1 MSYQSYLNSLK
12 FGNVSDAINSLKANE
27 LSQLQLP
34 FDIKKLDLQTAVNNI
49 TNAKNKEDSKDG
61 IIGSALS
68 GLGMSGE
75 NLALLKN
82 IYSTAKEKLGI
93 GDFKVGDKLDELKDM
108 IQNKV
113 QDVADGLQSKAQSVV
128 DDVQGRLQSGME
140 DAQNTI
146 QSGIDDATGR
156 IQSGVNDFL
165 GGTTNREIEMTQT
178 SAWQPQEL
186 QDMSQKN
193 TVSDDADG
201 EVMGLDA
208 DLDLSRQPAFASTS
222 NTNAGTEAGTEAGEV
237 GTEAGEAGLEAGE
250 EVGEIGAEAGL
261 EAVGAGLDA
270 TGILAPIGVALQLAG
285 MGVSIY
291 QAFTD
296 GASDDAATQD
306 ANLANIAQEQED
318 KLKTSVQSQVFA
330 GSNVLPSLSSTGLQ
344 NITSSFSNA

>member
-165 GGTTNREIEMTQT
+165 GGTTNSEIEMTQT

-208 DLDLSRQPAFASTS
+208 DLDLSR
-222 NTNAGTEAGTEAGEV
+222 
-237 GTEAGEAGLEAGE
+237 
-250 EVGEIGAEAGL
+250 
-261 EAVGAGLDA
+261 
-270 TGILAPIGVALQLAG
+270 
-285 MGVSIY
+285 
-291 QAFTD
+291 
-296 GASDDAATQD
+296 
-306 ANLANIAQEQED
+306 
-318 KLKTSVQSQVFA
+318 
-330 GSNVLPSLSSTGLQ
+330 
-344 NITSSFSNA
+344 

>member
-27 LSQLQLP
+27 LSKLELP

-128 DDVQGRLQSGME
+128 DDLQGRLQSGME

-165 GGTTNREIEMTQT
+165 GGTNNSEIEMTQT
-178 SAWQPQEL
+178 SAWQPKEL

-318 KLKTSVQSQVFA
+318 KLKTSVQSQVFG

-344 NITSSFSNA
+344 NITSSFF

>member
-27 LSQLQLP
+27 LSKLQLP

-165 GGTTNREIEMTQT
+165 GGTTNSEIEMTQT

-250 EVGEIGAEAGL
+250 EVAEVGAEAGL
-261 EAVGAGLDA
+261 EAAGAGLDA

-306 ANLANIAQEQED
+306 ENLANIAQEQED

-344 NITSSFSNA
+344 SITSSFF

>member
-1 MSYQSYLNSLK
+1 
-12 FGNVSDAINSLKANE
+12 LKANE

-165 GGTTNREIEMTQT
+165 GGTNNSEIEMTQT

-306 ANLANIAQEQED
+306 ANLANTAQEQED

-344 NITSSFSNA
+344 SITSSFF

>member
-1 MSYQSYLNSLK
+1 M
-12 FGNVSDAINSLKANE
+12 KANE

-165 GGTTNREIEMTQT
+165 GGTNNSEIEMTQT

-306 ANLANIAQEQED
+306 ENLANIAQEQED

-344 NITSSFSNA
+344 SITSSFF

>member
-27 LSQLQLP
+27 LSKLQLP

-165 GGTTNREIEMTQT
+165 GGTTNSEIEMTQT

-250 EVGEIGAEAGL
+250 EVAEVGAEAGL
-261 EAVGAGLDA
+261 EAAGAGLDA

-344 NITSSFSNA
+344 NITSSFF

>member
-1 MSYQSYLNSLK
+1 M
-12 FGNVSDAINSLKANE
+12 
-27 LSQLQLP
+27 
-34 FDIKKLDLQTAVNNI
+34 
-49 TNAKNKEDSKDG
+49 
-61 IIGSALS
+61 
-68 GLGMSGE
+68 
-75 NLALLKN
+75 
-82 IYSTAKEKLGI
+82 
-93 GDFKVGDKLDELKDM
+93 
-108 IQNKV
+108 
-113 QDVADGLQSKAQSVV
+113 
-128 DDVQGRLQSGME
+128 
-140 DAQNTI
+140 

-178 SAWQPQEL
+178 SAWRPQEL

-306 ANLANIAQEQED
+306 ENLANIAQEQED
-318 KLKTSVQSQVFA
+318 KLKTSLQSQVFA

-344 NITSSFSNA
+344 NITSSFF

>member
-1 MSYQSYLNSLK
+1 
-12 FGNVSDAINSLKANE
+12 
-27 LSQLQLP
+27 
-34 FDIKKLDLQTAVNNI
+34 
-49 TNAKNKEDSKDG
+49 
-61 IIGSALS
+61 
-68 GLGMSGE
+68 MSGE

-165 GGTTNREIEMTQT
+165 GGTNNSEIEMTQT

-186 QDMSQKN
+186 QDMSQRN

-344 NITSSFSNA
+344 SITSSFF

>member
-82 IYSTAKEKLGI
+82 MYSTAKEKLGI

-113 QDVADGLQSKAQSVV
+113 QDVADGLQNKAQSVV

-165 GGTTNREIEMTQT
+165 GGTNNSEIEMTQT

-208 DLDLSRQPAFASTS
+208 DLDLSRQPAFTSTTN
-222 NTNAGTEAGTEAGEV
+222 NTNAGTEAGTEAGEA
-237 GTEAGEAGLEAGE
+237 GTEAGEAGLDAGE
-250 EVGEIGAEAGL
+250 EVAEVGAEAGL
-261 EAVGAGLDA
+261 EAAGAGLDA

-344 NITSSFSNA
+344 NITSSFF

>member
-27 LSQLQLP
+27 LSKLQLP

-165 GGTTNREIEMTQT
+165 GGTTNSEIEMTQT

-237 GTEAGEAGLEAGE
+237 GTEAGEAGLDAGE
-250 EVGEIGAEAGL
+250 EVAEVGAEAGL
-261 EAVGAGLDA
+261 EAAGAGLDA

-344 NITSSFSNA
+344 NITSSFF

>member
-165 GGTTNREIEMTQT
+165 GGTNNSEIEMTQT

-186 QDMSQKN
+186 QDMSQRN

-344 NITSSFSNA
+344 NITSSFF

>member
-165 GGTTNREIEMTQT
+165 GGTNNSEIEMTQT
-178 SAWQPQEL
+178 SAWQPKEL

-270 TGILAPIGVALQLAG
+270 TGVLAPIGVALQLAG

-344 NITSSFSNA
+344 SITSSFF

>member
-27 LSQLQLP
+27 LSKLQLP

-82 IYSTAKEKLGI
+82 TYSTAKEKLGI

-165 GGTTNREIEMTQT
+165 GGTTNSEIEMTQT

-208 DLDLSRQPAFASTS
+208 DHDLSRQPAFASTS

-344 NITSSFSNA
+344 NITSSFF

>member
-27 LSQLQLP
+27 LSKLQLP

-82 IYSTAKEKLGI
+82 MYSTAKDKLGI

-113 QDVADGLQSKAQSVV
+113 QDVADGLQTKAQSVV

-165 GGTTNREIEMTQT
+165 GGTTNSEIEMTQT

-261 EAVGAGLDA
+261 EAAGAGLDA

-344 NITSSFSNA
+344 NITSSFF

>member
-27 LSQLQLP
+27 LSKLQLP

-113 QDVADGLQSKAQSVV
+113 QDVADGLQNKAQSVV

-165 GGTTNREIEMTQT
+165 GGTTNSEIEMTQT

-344 NITSSFSNA
+344 SITSSFF

>member
-27 LSQLQLP
+27 LSKLELP

-108 IQNKV
+108 IPNKV

-306 ANLANIAQEQED
+306 ENLANIAQEQED

-344 NITSSFSNA
+344 SITSSFF

>member
-128 DDVQGRLQSGME
+128 DDIQGRLQSGME

-165 GGTTNREIEMTQT
+165 GGTTNSEIEMTQT
-178 SAWQPQEL
+178 SAWQPKEL

-193 TVSDDADG
+193 AVSDDADG

-222 NTNAGTEAGTEAGEV
+222 NTNAGTEAGTEGGEV

-344 NITSSFSNA
+344 NITSSFF

>member
-68 GLGMSGE
+68 GLGLSGE

-165 GGTTNREIEMTQT
+165 GGTTNSEIEMTQT

-318 KLKTSVQSQVFA
+318 KLKTSVQSKVFA

-344 NITSSFSNA
+344 NITSSFF

>member
-27 LSQLQLP
+27 LSKLQLP

-165 GGTTNREIEMTQT
+165 GGTNNSEIEMTQT

-186 QDMSQKN
+186 QDMSQRN

-296 GASDDAATQD
+296 GAGDDAATQD

-344 NITSSFSNA
+344 NITSSFF

>member
-27 LSQLQLP
+27 LSKLELP

-165 GGTTNREIEMTQT
+165 GGTNNSEIEMTQ
-178 SAWQPQEL
+178 E
-186 QDMSQKN
+186 
-193 TVSDDADG
+193 
-201 EVMGLDA
+201 
-208 DLDLSRQPAFASTS
+208 
-222 NTNAGTEAGTEAGEV
+222 
-237 GTEAGEAGLEAGE
+237 
-250 EVGEIGAEAGL
+250 
-261 EAVGAGLDA
+261 
-270 TGILAPIGVALQLAG
+270 
-285 MGVSIY
+285 
-291 QAFTD
+291 
-296 GASDDAATQD
+296 
-306 ANLANIAQEQED
+306 
-318 KLKTSVQSQVFA
+318 
-330 GSNVLPSLSSTGLQ
+330 
-344 NITSSFSNA
+344 

>member
-1 MSYQSYLNSLK
+1 
-12 FGNVSDAINSLKANE
+12 LKANE

-165 GGTTNREIEMTQT
+165 GGTTNSEIEMTQT

-208 DLDLSRQPAFASTS
+208 YLDLSRQPAFASTS

-344 NITSSFSNA
+344 SITSSFF